1 MLFWRNWSSSQY
13 LGGRSAS
20 QFSDG
25 SFLFAPDPEESL
37 SQMIN
42 RTLTDDTA
50 SPDEDLD
57 SVLFGN
63 LRGNVVGMRYYT
75 GVVSN
80 NEMVALQREPN
91 NPYDRNAVQVNNVNG
106 IQVGHIKRELAA
118 PLAFILDNRLARVE
132 GVVPYGANNV
142 FTMPVQLS
150 FWGREE
156 NRDAVLERLKRHG
169 FKLAPPTKGSLLG
182 GGIAEAWSGMGSARP
197 GPSYKAPVHTAVQMT
212 VEQLKN
218 EFDKIFEDL
227 KEHDKTREMEPAKA
241 VCTPLLPHQ
250 KQALA
255 WMVLRENN
263 TDLPPFWEQRN
274 GMYYNLLTNFA
285 EKERP
290 ENVRGGILAD
300 DMGLGKTLSTI
311 AVILTNFHQG
321 KPLPTEKFTP
331 GPVMEEEPSGF
342 ADALGKSSACKAN
355 EELSNTFKMQTGADN
370 RNKATVIDTTGSITS
385 SGSKPHSSSYPKRKK
400 TENVKYTYSS
410 DSEKDEENISTKKKV
425 KTQQKS
431 AAGKRTEW
439 KATSS
444 GRKGTTESQ
453 SQSSCGLMEDIDF
466 AAALGG
472 TSSSTLKKIKKGC
485 PSSQPSSNTA
495 ANAKARATLIVC
507 PLSVLSNWID
517 QFERH
522 LCPDVKLNMYL
533 YYGSERNKTASFLAA
548 QDIVLTTYNTLT
560 VDYGSGSASPLHKV
574 KWLRVV
580 LDEGHTIRNPNAQQT
595 KAALT
600 LTAERR
606 WVLTGTPIQNSLKD
620 LWSILSFLKL
630 KPFTDR
636 QWWHRTIQR
645 PVTMGDQHGLKRL
658 QALIK
663 NITLRRTKA
672 SKVNGKPVIELP
684 ERTVFVQHITLTDE
698 EKQIYESVKN
708 EGRAIIGRYFSEGS
722 VFTHYADVLAILVWL
737 RQLCCHPRLF
747 ANSSAVMGSS
757 DNATPDELREK
768 LLKKMKLVLSCGSD
782 EECAICLESLTF
794 PVITH
799 CAHVYCR
806 PCICQ
811 VIQSEQPTARCPL
824 CRAEIRVEQLVECPP
839 EEADVAAPDKSQQ
852 IWVSSSK
859 VDALMHSLI
868 ELRKQDPTIKSLVV
882 SQFTAFLT
890 LIETPLR
897 QEGFAFT
904 RLDGSMPQKR
914 RINAIES
921 FQSSEPGSP
930 TVMLLSLKAG
940 GVGLNLTA
948 ASRVFLMDP
957 AWNPAAEDQCFD
969 RCHRLG
975 QTRDVVITKFIVKNS
990 VEENMI
996 KIQNKKRELA
1006 AGAFGTKRLR
1016 EIKQSRIE
1024 EIKILIDV

>member
-1 MLFWRNWSSSQY
+1 MLFWRNWYSSQY

-42 RTLTDDTA
+42 RTLSDDTA
-50 SPDEDLD
+50 AADEDLD
-57 SVLFGN
+57 SAVLFGN

-118 PLAFILDNRLARVE
+118 PMAFILDNKLARVE

-150 FWGREE
+150 FWGKEE
-156 NRDAVLERLKRHG
+156 NRDTVMERLRRHG
-169 FKLAPPTKGSLLG
+169 FKLAPPTKGG
-182 GGIAEAWSGMGSARP
+182 EVAEMWSGMGPARP

-212 VEQLKN
+212 AEQLKN

-227 KEHDKTREMEPAKA
+227 KEHDKTREMEPAEA
-241 VCTPLLPHQ
+241 VRTPLLPHQ

-263 TDLPPFWEQRN
+263 ADLPPFWEQRN
-274 GMYYNLLTNFA
+274 NMYYNLLTNFA

-290 ENVRGGILAD
+290 ENIHGGILAD

-311 AVILTNFHQG
+311 AVILTNFHNE
-321 KPLPTEKFTP
+321 KPLPIEK
-331 GPVMEEEPSGF
+331 GAEQMVEEESSGF
-342 ADALGKSSACKAN
+342 TDAMGKAYAQRASK
-355 EELSNTFKMQTGADN
+355 ELSNTSKIQTGADN
-370 RNKATVIDTTGSITS
+370 REKATAIDATGNVTS
-385 SGSKPHSSSYPKRKK
+385 SGSNPVASSYPKRKK
-400 TENVKYTYSS
+400 ERVKYSYSS
-410 DSEKDEENISTKKKV
+410 DSEKDADWASPKKKV
-425 KTQQKS
+425 KAQVKS
-431 AAGKRTEW
+431 ARGKRAEW
-439 KATSS
+439 KPSNS
-444 GRKGTTESQ
+444 GGKGVTENKSQ
-453 SQSSCGLMEDIDF
+453 SKCGVMEDVDF

-472 TSSSTLKKIKKGC
+472 SSSTLKKIKKGC
-485 PSSQPSSNTA
+485 TSTQTITKTASNT
-495 ANAKARATLIVC
+495 KARSTLIVC

-522 LCPDVKLNMYL
+522 LYPDVKMNMYL
-533 YYGSERNKTASFLAA
+533 YYGSERNKGAAFLAE
-548 QDIVLTTYNTLT
+548 QDVVLTTYNTLT
-560 VDYGSGSASPLHKV
+560 VDYGSGSDSPLHKV
-574 KWLRVV
+574 NWLRVV

-600 LTAERR
+600 LNAERR

-658 QALIK
+658 QALIN
-663 NITLRRTKA
+663 NITLRRTKT

-684 ERTVFVQHITLTDE
+684 GRTVFVQHITLSDE

-722 VFTHYADVLAILVWL
+722 IFTHYADVLAILVWL

-768 LLKKMKLVLSCGSD
+768 LVKKIKLVLSYGSD

-811 VIQSEQPTARCPL
+811 VIRSEQPTARCPL
-824 CRAEIRVEQLVECPP
+824 CRSEIRVEQLVECPP
-839 EEADVAAPDKSQQ
+839 EETDCAALDKTQQ
-852 IWVSSSK
+852 AWVSSSK

-868 ELRKQDPTIKSLVV
+868 ELRKQDPTVKSLVV

-921 FQSSEPGSP
+921 FQSSKPDSP
-930 TVMLLSLKAG
+930 TIMLLSLKAG

-957 AWNPAAEDQCFD
+957 
-969 RCHRLG
+969 
-975 QTRDVVITKFIVKNS
+975 
-990 VEENMI
+990 
-996 KIQNKKRELA
+996 QNKVRNSGHCRGERPVFCSSGL
-1006 AGAFGTKRLR
+1006 
-1016 EIKQSRIE
+1016 
-1024 EIKILIDV
+1024 

>member
-1 MLFWRNWSSSQY
+1 MISWRNWYSSQY
-13 LGGRSAS
+13 VGGQPSP

-25 SFLFAPDPEESL
+25 SYLFALDLEESL

-42 RTLTDDTA
+42 RTLADDTA
-50 SPDEDLD
+50 VADEDLD
-57 SVLFGN
+57 SAVLFGN
-63 LRGNVVGMRYYT
+63 LRGNIVGLRYYT

-80 NEMVALQREPN
+80 NEMVALRRDPN
-91 NPYDRNAVQVNNVNG
+91 NPYDHHAVQVNNVNG

-118 PLAFILDNRLARVE
+118 PLAFILDNKLARIE

-150 FWGREE
+150 FWGKEE
-156 NRDAVLERLKRHG
+156 NRSAVLERLKLHG
-169 FKLAPPTKGSLLG
+169 FKLAPHNKG
-182 GGIAEAWSGMGSARP
+182 GGFTEAWSAMGSSRA

-212 VEQLKN
+212 AEQLKN

-227 KEHDKTREMEPAKA
+227 KEHDKTREMEPAEA
-241 VCTPLLPHQ
+241 VRTPLLPHQ

-274 GMYYNLLTNFA
+274 NMFYNLLTNFA

-290 ENVRGGILAD
+290 ENVHGGILAD

-311 AVILTNFHQG
+311 AIILTNHHCG
-321 KPLPTEKFTP
+321 KPLRTEKYTEKESY
-331 GPVMEEEPSGF
+331 GYREAM
-342 ADALGKSSACKAN
+342 GKSCFERPRKAPSSTIAAEPN
-355 EELSNTFKMQTGADN
+355 AVN
-370 RNKATVIDTTGSITS
+370 RKTVSTIDTTGSVSSSRCDLFTS
-385 SGSKPHSSSYPKRKK
+385 SHPKRKK
-400 TENVKYTYSS
+400 AENVKYTYGS
-410 DSEKDEENISTKKKV
+410 DSEKDEDCSPAVKKV
-425 KTQQKS
+425 KEQGRGLAVKKMEGKPSKS
-431 AAGKRTEW
+431 GKKGVTE
-439 KATSS
+439 
-444 GRKGTTESQ
+444 GESHFKR
-453 SQSSCGLMEDIDF
+453 GFMEGGDF

-472 TSSSTLKKIKKGC
+472 TSSTLKKMKKGC
-485 PSSQPSSNTA
+485 TSTQTVVKSEFST
-495 ANAKARATLIVC
+495 KARSTLIVC

-517 QFERH
+517 QFDRH

-533 YYGSERNKTASFLAA
+533 YYGSERNKGAAFLAE
-548 QDIVLTTYNTLT
+548 QDVVLTTYNILT
-560 VDYGSGSASPLHKV
+560 VDYGSGCASPLHQV

-658 QALIK
+658 QALIN
-663 NITLRRTKA
+663 NITLRRTKT
-672 SKVNGKPVIELP
+672 SRVNGKSVIELP
-684 ERTVFVQHITLTDE
+684 TRTVFIQHITLSEE

-708 EGRAIIGRYFSEGS
+708 EGQAIIGRYFSEGS

-747 ANSSAVMGSS
+747 ANSSAVMGSADS
-757 DNATPDELREK
+757 TTPDELREK
-768 LLKKMKLVLSCGSD
+768 LVKKMKLVLNCGSD

-799 CAHVYCR
+799 CAHVYCK

-811 VIQSEQPTARCPL
+811 VIRNEQPTARCPL
-824 CRAEIRVEQLVECPP
+824 CRTEIHVEQLVECPP
-839 EEADVAAPDKSQQ
+839 NESDPAPLDKAQQ
-852 IWVSSSK
+852 AWVSSSK
-859 VDALMHSLI
+859 VDALLHSLI
-868 ELRKQDPTIKSLVV
+868 ELRKQDPTVKSLVV

-897 QEGFAFT
+897 QEGFNFA

-914 RINAIES
+914 RIIAIES
-921 FQSSEPGSP
+921 FQSSSPGAP
-930 TVMLLSLKAG
+930 TIMLLSLKAG

-975 QTRDVVITKFIVKNS
+975 QTRDVVITKFIVKDT
-990 VEENMI
+990 VEENMM
-996 KIQNKKRELA
+996 KIQSKKQELV
-1006 AGAFGTKRLR
+1006 AGAFGSKRQR
-1016 EIKQSRIE
+1016 DIKQGRME
-1024 EIKILIDV
+1024 EIKILINI

>member
-1 MLFWRNWSSSQY
+1 MLFWRNWYSSQY

-42 RTLTDDTA
+42 RTLTDDA
-50 SPDEDLD
+50 AAPDEDLD

-91 NPYDRNAVQVNNVNG
+91 NPYDSNAVQVNNVNG
-106 IQVGHIKRELAA
+106 IQVGHIKRELAV

-150 FWGREE
+150 FWGKEE
-156 NRDAVLERLKRHG
+156 NRDTVLERLRRHG
-169 FKLAPPTKGSLLG
+169 FKLAPPTKGG
-182 GGIAEAWSGMGSARP
+182 EIAEMWSGMGSARP

-241 VCTPLLPHQ
+241 VRTPLLPHQ

-263 TDLPPFWEQRN
+263 ADLPPFWEQRN
-274 GMYYNLLTNFA
+274 DMYYNLLTNFA

-290 ENVRGGILAD
+290 ENVHGGILAD

-321 KPLPTEKFTP
+321 KPLPTGKF
-331 GPVMEEEPSGF
+331 VDEVVLEEEPPGFTDAVGKASEQRSSKEHSG
-342 ADALGKSSACKAN
+342 
-355 EELSNTFKMQTGADN
+355 TFKIQTDNIGAGN
-370 RNKATVIDTTGSITS
+370 RQKASVIDTTESISS
-385 SGSKPHSSSYPKRKK
+385 SGSNALASSYPKRTKM
-400 TENVKYTYSS
+400 ERVKYTYSS
-410 DSEKDEENISTKKKV
+410 DSEKDEEWVSAKKKV
-425 KTQQKS
+425 KTQAKR
-431 AAGKRTEW
+431 AMGKRTEW
-439 KATSS
+439 KPPNS
-444 GRKGTTESQ
+444 GRKGIADNKSQ
-453 SQSSCGLMEDIDF
+453 PKCGLMEDIDF

-472 TSSSTLKKIKKGC
+472 SSSTLKVMKKGC
-485 PSSQPSSNTA
+485 TSTQTS
-495 ANAKARATLIVC
+495 ANAASNPKARSTLIVC

-522 LCPDVKLNMYL
+522 LYPDVKLNMYL
-533 YYGSERNKTASFLAA
+533 YYGSERNKGAAFLAQ
-548 QDIVLTTYNTLT
+548 QDVVLTTYNTLT

-574 KWLRVV
+574 HWLRVV

-595 KAALT
+595 KAALS

-658 QALIK
+658 QALIN
-663 NITLRRTKA
+663 NITLRRTKT

-684 ERTVFVQHITLTDE
+684 ERTVFVQHITLSDE

-722 VFTHYADVLAILVWL
+722 IFTHYADVLAILVWL

-757 DNATPDELREK
+757 VDNSTPDELREK
-768 LLKKMKLVLSCGSD
+768 LVKKIKLVLSCGSD

-839 EEADVAAPDKSQQ
+839 EETDATAPDKSQQ
-852 IWVSSSK
+852 VWVSSSK

-868 ELRKQDPTIKSLVV
+868 ELRKQDPTVKSLVV

-930 TVMLLSLKAG
+930 TIMLLSLKAG

-975 QTRDVVITKFIVKNS
+975 QNRDVVITKFIVKNS

-1006 AGAFGTKRLR
+1006 AGAFGSKRQR

>member
-1 MLFWRNWSSSQY
+1 MQSMLSWRNWYSSQY
-13 LGGRSAS
+13 LGGQAAS
-20 QFSDG
+20 RFTDG
-25 SFLFAPDPEESL
+25 SYIFAVDPEETL

-42 RTLTDDTA
+42 RTLADDTA
-50 SPDEDLD
+50 AAVDEDLD
-57 SVLFGN
+57 SAVLFGN
-63 LRGNVVGMRYYT
+63 LRGNIVGLRYYT

-80 NEMVALQREPN
+80 NEMVALQRDPN
-91 NPYDRNAVQVNNVNG
+91 NHYDNNAVRVNNVNG

-118 PLAFILDNRLARVE
+118 PLAFFLDNKLARIE

-150 FWGREE
+150 FWGKEE
-156 NRDAVLERLKRHG
+156 NRAAVLEKLKIHG
-169 FKLAPPTKGSLLG
+169 FKLAPHNKGS
-182 GGIAEAWSGMGSARP
+182 GIAEAWSGMGSARA

-212 VEQLKN
+212 AEQLKN

-227 KEHDKTREMEPAKA
+227 KEHDKTQEIEPAKA
-241 VCTPLLPHQ
+241 VLTPLLPHQ

-255 WMVLRENN
+255 WMILRENN
-263 TDLPPFWEQRN
+263 TDLPPFWEQRSN
-274 GMYYNLLTNFA
+274 MYYNLLTNFA
-285 EKERP
+285 ERERP

-311 AVILTNFHQG
+311 AVILSNHHRG
-321 KPLPTEKFTP
+321 KPLPIEKYTT
-331 GPVMEEEPSGF
+331 
-342 ADALGKSSACKAN
+342 
-355 EELSNTFKMQTGADN
+355 EELSGYMEMTGKTCTERSNKAPSSTSEVQSDADN
-370 RNKATVIDTTGSITS
+370 REKVSTIDTTGNVGSSGFDIFTS
-385 SGSKPHSSSYPKRKK
+385 SHPKRKK
-400 TENVKYTYSS
+400 AENIKYTYSS
-410 DSEKDEENISTKKKV
+410 DSEKDEESPPIPKKV
-425 KTQQKS
+425 KARARGTTVKE
-431 AAGKRTEW
+431 TEW
-439 KATSS
+439 KPPNTGKKAVTEGESRFRC
-444 GRKGTTESQ
+444 GIVEDVEFTT
-453 SQSSCGLMEDIDF
+453 
-466 AAALGG
+466 ALGG
-472 TSSSTLKKIKKGC
+472 KVSTSKKMKKGC
-485 PSSQPSSNTA
+485 TSIQTSMKSAFSTK
-495 ANAKARATLIVC
+495 AKSTLVIC

-517 QFERH
+517 QFGQH
-522 LCPDVKLNMYL
+522 LCPDVKLKMYL
-533 YYGSERNKTASFLAA
+533 YYGSERNKDTTFLAE
-548 QDIVLTTYNTLT
+548 QDVVLTTYNTLT

-658 QALIK
+658 QALIN
-663 NITLRRTKA
+663 NITLRRTKT
-672 SKVNGKPVIELP
+672 SKVNGRPVIELP
-684 ERTVFVQHITLTDE
+684 TRTVFIQHITLSDE

-747 ANSSAVMGSS
+747 ANSSAVMSS
-757 DNATPDELREK
+757 TDSATPDELREK
-768 LLKKMKLVLSCGSD
+768 LVKKIKLVLNCGSD
-782 EECAICLESLTF
+782 EECAICLESLTL

-799 CAHVYCR
+799 CAHVYCK
-806 PCICQ
+806 PCICH
-811 VIQSEQPTARCPL
+811 VIRNEQPTARCPL

-839 EEADVAAPDKSQQ
+839 EEMDSAPLDKTQQ
-852 IWVSSSK
+852 AWVSSSK

-897 QEGFAFT
+897 QEGFSFS

-914 RINAIES
+914 RIVAIDS
-921 FQSSEPGSP
+921 FQSSSRGSP
-930 TVMLLSLKAG
+930 TIMLLSLKAG

-975 QTRDVVITKFIVKNS
+975 QTRDVVITKFIVKDS
-990 VEENMI
+990 VEENMM
-996 KIQNKKRELA
+996 KIQSKKQELVV
-1006 AGAFGTKRLR
+1006 GAFGSKQQQQ
-1016 EIKQSRIE
+1016 IKQSRIE
-1024 EIKILIDV
+1024 EIKILINM

>member
-1 MLFWRNWSSSQY
+1 MSMLSWRNWYSSQY
-13 LGGRSAS
+13 LGGRSAAH
-20 QFSDG
+20 FSNG
-25 SFLFAPDPEESL
+25 GYLFAVDPEESL

-42 RTLTDDTA
+42 RTLADDTA
-50 SPDEDLD
+50 AADEDLD
-57 SVLFGN
+57 SAVLFGN
-63 LRGNVVGMRYYT
+63 LRGNIVGLRYYT

-80 NEMVALQREPN
+80 NEMVALQRDPN
-91 NPYDRNAVQVNNVNG
+91 NPYDSNAVQVNNVNG
-106 IQVGHIKRELAA
+106 IQVGHIKRELAT
-118 PLAFILDNRLARVE
+118 PLAFILDNKLARVE

-150 FWGREE
+150 FWGKEE
-156 NRDAVLERLKRHG
+156 NRSAVLDRLKMHN
-169 FKLAPPTKGSLLG
+169 FKLAPPNRGS
-182 GGIAEAWSGMGSARP
+182 GIAEGWHGAGSARA

-212 VEQLKN
+212 AEQLKN

-241 VCTPLLPHQ
+241 VRTPLLPHQ

-255 WMVLRENN
+255 WMILRENN

-274 GMYYNLLTNFA
+274 NMYYNLLTNFA

-290 ENVRGGILAD
+290 ENVHGGILAD

-311 AVILTNFHQG
+311 AVILTNHHYG
-321 KPLPTEKFTP
+321 KPLPVEKCAAEESSSHRE
-331 GPVMEEEPSGF
+331 VMERSCTQRPHKAPSSASEVQAGADKGEKVSTGSVSSSGF
-342 ADALGKSSACKAN
+342 DS
-355 EELSNTFKMQTGADN
+355 F
-370 RNKATVIDTTGSITS
+370 TS
-385 SGSKPHSSSYPKRKK
+385 SQPKRKK
-400 TENVKYTYSS
+400 KENIKYTCSS
-410 DSEKDEENISTKKKV
+410 NSEKDEEYPTTSKKV
-425 KTQQKS
+425 KVATVKE
-431 AAGKRTEW
+431 TEW
-439 KATSS
+439 KSTSS
-444 GRKGTTESQ
+444 ERKGVTEGESHFK
-453 SQSSCGLMEDIDF
+453 CGFVEDIDF

-472 TSSSTLKKIKKGC
+472 SGSTPKKMRKGC
-485 PSSQPSSNTA
+485 ASVQTSIKSAFGTK
-495 ANAKARATLIVC
+495 AKSTLIVC
-507 PLSVLSNWID
+507 PLSVLGNWID
-517 QFERH
+517 QFDRH
-522 LCPDVKLNMYL
+522 MCPDVKLNLYL
-533 YYGSERNKTASFLAA
+533 YYGSERNKDAAFLTE
-548 QDIVLTTYNTLT
+548 QDVVLTTYNTLT

-574 KWLRVV
+574 NWLRVV

-600 LTAERR
+600 LKAERR

-620 LWSILSFLKL
+620 LWSVLSFLKL

-658 QALIK
+658 QALIN
-663 NITLRRTKA
+663 NITLRRTKT

-684 ERTVFVQHITLTDE
+684 SRKVFIQHITLSDE

-747 ANSSAVMGSS
+747 ANSSAVIGSTDS
-757 DNATPDELREK
+757 ATPDELREK
-768 LLKKMKLVLSCGSD
+768 LVKKIKLVLNSGSD

-799 CAHVYCR
+799 CAHVYCK

-811 VIQSEQPTARCPL
+811 VIRNEQPTAKCPL
-824 CRAEIRVEQLVECPP
+824 CRTEIRVEQLVECPP
-839 EEADVAAPDKSQQ
+839 EEVDPASLDKTQQ
-852 IWVSSSK
+852 AWVSSSK

-868 ELRKQDPTIKSLVV
+868 ELRKQDPTVKSLVV

-897 QEGFAFT
+897 QEGFTFT

-914 RINAIES
+914 RIIAIES
-921 FQSSEPGSP
+921 FQSNSPGSP
-930 TVMLLSLKAG
+930 TIMLLSLKAG

-975 QTRDVVITKFIVKNS
+975 QTRDVVITKFIVKDS
-990 VEENMI
+990 VEENMM
-996 KIQNKKRELA
+996 KIQNKKQELV
-1006 AGAFGTKRLR
+1006 AGAFGSKRQR
-1016 EIKQSRIE
+1016 EIKQGRIE
-1024 EIKILIDV
+1024 EIKILINM

>member
-1 MLFWRNWSSSQY
+1 MLSWRNWYSSQY
-13 LGGRSAS
+13 LGGQAAS
-20 QFSDG
+20 RFTDG
-25 SFLFAPDPEESL
+25 SYIFAVDPEETL

-42 RTLTDDTA
+42 RTLADDTGA
-50 SPDEDLD
+50 AADEDLD
-57 SVLFGN
+57 TAVLFGN
-63 LRGNVVGMRYYT
+63 LRGNIVGLRYYT

-80 NEMVALQREPN
+80 NEMVALQRDPN
-91 NPYDRNAVQVNNVNG
+91 NHYDCNAVQVNNVNG

-118 PLAFILDNRLARVE
+118 PLAFVLDNKLAKIE

-150 FWGREE
+150 FWGKEE
-156 NRDAVLERLKRHG
+156 NRAAVLEKLKIHG
-169 FKLAPPTKGSLLG
+169 FKLTPHNKGS
-182 GGIAEAWSGMGSARP
+182 GIAEAWSGMGSARA

-212 VEQLKN
+212 AEQLKN

-227 KEHDKTREMEPAKA
+227 KEHDKTMEMEPAKA
-241 VCTPLLPHQ
+241 VHTPLLPHQ

-255 WMVLRENN
+255 WMILRENN
-263 TDLPPFWEQRN
+263 TDLPPFWEQRSN
-274 GMYYNLLTNFA
+274 MYYNLLTNFA
-285 EKERP
+285 ERERP

-311 AVILTNFHQG
+311 AVILSNHHRG
-321 KPLPTEKFTP
+321 KPLPIEKYTT
-331 GPVMEEEPSGF
+331 
-342 ADALGKSSACKAN
+342 
-355 EELSNTFKMQTGADN
+355 EELPGYWGMTGKTCTERSNKAPSSTSEVQSDADN
-370 RNKATVIDTTGSITS
+370 REKVSAIDPTGNVGSSGFDLFTS
-385 SGSKPHSSSYPKRKK
+385 SHPKRKK
-400 TENVKYTYSS
+400 AENVKYTYSS
-410 DSEKDEENISTKKKV
+410 DSEKDEESPPT
-425 KTQQKS
+425 
-431 AAGKRTEW
+431 A
-439 KATSS
+439 
-444 GRKGTTESQ
+444 
-453 SQSSCGLMEDIDF
+453 
-466 AAALGG
+466 
-472 TSSSTLKKIKKGC
+472 KKGC
-485 PSSQPSSNTA
+485 TSIQTSMKSAFSTK
-495 ANAKARATLIVC
+495 AKSTLVIC

-517 QFERH
+517 QFGQH
-522 LCPDVKLNMYL
+522 LCPDVKLKMYL
-533 YYGSERNKTASFLAA
+533 YYGSERNKNTAFLAE
-548 QDIVLTTYNTLT
+548 QDVVLTTYNTLT
-560 VDYGSGSASPLHKV
+560 VDYGGGSASPLHKV

-658 QALIK
+658 QALIN
-663 NITLRRTKA
+663 NITLRRTKT
-672 SKVNGKPVIELP
+672 SKVNGRPVIELP
-684 ERTVFVQHITLTDE
+684 ARTVFIQYIALSDE

-722 VFTHYADVLAILVWL
+722 VFTHYAHVLAILVWL

-747 ANSSAVMGSS
+747 ANSSAVMASTDS
-757 DNATPDELREK
+757 ATPDELREK
-768 LLKKMKLVLSCGSD
+768 LVKKIKLVLNCGSD
-782 EECAICLESLTF
+782 EECAICLESLSL

-799 CAHVYCR
+799 CAHVYCK
-806 PCICQ
+806 PCICH
-811 VIQSEQPTARCPL
+811 VIRNEQPTARCPL
-824 CRAEIRVEQLVECPP
+824 CRAEIRAEQLVEFPP
-839 EEADVAAPDKSQQ
+839 EESDSAPLDKTQQ
-852 IWVSSSK
+852 AWVSSSK

-868 ELRKQDPTIKSLVV
+868 ELRKQDPTIKCLVV
-882 SQFTAFLT
+882 SQFTTFLT

-897 QEGFAFT
+897 QEGFSFS

-914 RINAIES
+914 RVVAIES
-921 FQSSEPGSP
+921 FQSIHPGSP
-930 TVMLLSLKAG
+930 TIMLLSLKAG

-975 QTRDVVITKFIVKNS
+975 QTRDVVITKFIVKDS
-990 VEENMI
+990 VEENMM
-996 KIQNKKRELA
+996 KIQSKKQDLVV
-1006 AGAFGTKRLR
+1006 GAFGSKRQQQ
-1016 EIKQSRIE
+1016 IKQSRIE
-1024 EIKILIDV
+1024 EIKILINM

>member
-1 MLFWRNWSSSQY
+1 MLSWRNWYSSQY
-13 LGGRSAS
+13 LGGQSAAH
-20 QFSDG
+20 FSNG
-25 SFLFAPDPEESL
+25 GYLFAVDPEESL

-42 RTLTDDTA
+42 RTLADDTA
-50 SPDEDLD
+50 AADEDLD
-57 SVLFGN
+57 SAVLFGN
-63 LRGNVVGMRYYT
+63 LRGNIVGLRYYT

-80 NEMVALQREPN
+80 NEMVALQRDPN
-91 NPYDRNAVQVNNVNG
+91 NPYDSNAVQVNNVNG
-106 IQVGHIKRELAA
+106 IQVGHIKRELAT
-118 PLAFILDNRLARVE
+118 PLAFILDNKLARVE

-150 FWGREE
+150 FWGKEE
-156 NRDAVLERLKRHG
+156 NRSAVLDRLKMHN
-169 FKLAPPTKGSLLG
+169 FKLAPPNRGS
-182 GGIAEAWSGMGSARP
+182 GIAEGWPGTGSARA

-212 VEQLKN
+212 AEQLKN

-241 VCTPLLPHQ
+241 VRTPLLPHQ

-255 WMVLRENN
+255 WMILRENN

-274 GMYYNLLTNFA
+274 NMYYNLLTNFA

-290 ENVRGGILAD
+290 ENIHGGILAD

-311 AVILTNFHQG
+311 AVILTNHHYG
-321 KPLPTEKFTP
+321 KPLPVEKCAAEESSSHRE
-331 GPVMEEEPSGF
+331 VMERSCTQRPHK
-342 ADALGKSSACKAN
+342 APSSASEVQA
-355 EELSNTFKMQTGADN
+355 GAD
-370 RNKATVIDTTGSITS
+370 KGEKVSTVNTTGSVSS
-385 SGSKPHSSSYPKRKK
+385 SGFDLFTSFQPKRKK
-400 TENVKYTYSS
+400 KENIKYTYSS
-410 DSEKDEENISTKKKV
+410 NSEKDEEYPTTSKKV
-425 KTQQKS
+425 KVATVK
-431 AAGKRTEW
+431 GTEW
-439 KATSS
+439 KSTSS
-444 GRKGTTESQ
+444 EKKGGTEGESHFK
-453 SQSSCGLMEDIDF
+453 CGFVEDIDF

-472 TSSSTLKKIKKGC
+472 SSSTPKKMRKGC
-485 PSSQPSSNTA
+485 ASVQTSIKSAFGTK
-495 ANAKARATLIVC
+495 AKSTLIVC
-507 PLSVLSNWID
+507 PLSVLGNWID
-517 QFERH
+517 QFDRH
-522 LCPDVKLNMYL
+522 MCPDVKLNLYL
-533 YYGSERNKTASFLAA
+533 YYGSERNKDAAFLAE
-548 QDIVLTTYNTLT
+548 QDVVLTTYNTLT

-574 KWLRVV
+574 NWLRVV

-600 LTAERR
+600 LKAERR

-658 QALIK
+658 QALIN
-663 NITLRRTKA
+663 NITLRRTKT

-684 ERTVFVQHITLTDE
+684 SRKVFIQHITLSDE

-747 ANSSAVMGSS
+747 ANSSAVIGSTDS
-757 DNATPDELREK
+757 ATPDELREK
-768 LLKKMKLVLSCGSD
+768 LVKKIKLVLNSGSD

-799 CAHVYCR
+799 CAHVYCK

-811 VIQSEQPTARCPL
+811 VIRNEQPTARCPL
-824 CRAEIRVEQLVECPP
+824 CRTEIRVEQLVECPP
-839 EEADVAAPDKSQQ
+839 EEVAPASLDKTQQ
-852 IWVSSSK
+852 AWVSSSK

-868 ELRKQDPTIKSLVV
+868 ELRKQDPTVKSLVV

-897 QEGFAFT
+897 QEGFTFT

-914 RINAIES
+914 RIIAIES
-921 FQSSEPGSP
+921 FQSNSPGSP
-930 TVMLLSLKAG
+930 TIMLLSLKAG

-975 QTRDVVITKFIVKNS
+975 QTRDVVITKFIVKDS
-990 VEENMI
+990 VEENMM
-996 KIQNKKRELA
+996 KIQNKKQELV
-1006 AGAFGTKRLR
+1006 AGAFGSKRQR
-1016 EIKQSRIE
+1016 EIKQGRIE
-1024 EIKILIDV
+1024 EIKILINM

>member
-1 MLFWRNWSSSQY
+1 MAVWAPAHLATDEGRFDFCAEDYLQSMLFWRNWSSSQY

-25 SFLFAPDPEESL
+25 SFLFAPDPEETL

-156 NRDAVLERLKRHG
+156 NRDTVLERLKRHG

-263 TDLPPFWEQRN
+263 ADLPPFWEQRN
-274 GMYYNLLTNFA
+274 GLYYNLLTNFA

-342 ADALGKSSACKAN
+342 ADALGKSSARKAN

-370 RNKATVIDTTGSITS
+370 RNKTTVIDTTGSITS
-385 SGSKPHSSSYPKRKK
+385 SGSKPHSSSYPKSLVVLYKLIA
-400 TENVKYTYSS
+400 V
-410 DSEKDEENISTKKKV
+410 
-425 KTQQKS
+425 
-431 AAGKRTEW
+431 
-439 KATSS
+439 
-444 GRKGTTESQ
+444 GTTESK

-472 TSSSTLKKIKKGC
+472 ASCSTLKNIKKGC
-485 PSSQPSSNTA
+485 PSSQPSPNTA
-495 ANAKARATLIVC
+495 ANAKARSTLIVC

-533 YYGSERNKTASFLAA
+533 YYGSERNKTASFLAE

-757 DNATPDELREK
+757 GISVEELAPQYK
-768 LLKKMKLVLSCGSD
+768 YSSCGIKHSWNSLLKPPGN
-782 EECAICLESLTF
+782 CAR
-794 PVITH
+794 
-799 CAHVYCR
+799 VYH
-806 PCICQ
+806 
-811 VIQSEQPTARCPL
+811 
-824 CRAEIRVEQLVECPP
+824 AELDLPIPR
-839 EEADVAAPDKSQQ
+839 DRFN
-852 IWVSSSK
+852 I
-859 VDALMHSLI
+859 
-868 ELRKQDPTIKSLVV
+868 
-882 SQFTAFLT
+882 
-890 LIETPLR
+890 R

-1006 AGAFGTKRLR
+1006 AGAFGTKRQR

>member
-1 MLFWRNWSSSQY
+1 MLFWRNWYSSQY

-42 RTLTDDTA
+42 RTLTDDSVA
-50 SPDEDLD
+50 ADEDLD
-57 SVLFGN
+57 SALLFGN

-118 PLAFILDNRLARVE
+118 PLAFILDNKLARVE

-150 FWGREE
+150 FWGKEE
-156 NRDAVLERLKRHG
+156 NRETVLDRLKRHG
-169 FKLAPPTKGSLLG
+169 FKLAPPTKGG
-182 GGIAEAWSGMGSARP
+182 EFAEMWSGMGSARP

-212 VEQLKN
+212 AEQLKN

-227 KEHDKTREMEPAKA
+227 KEHDKTREMEPAEA
-241 VCTPLLPHQ
+241 VRTPLLPHQ

-263 TDLPPFWEQRN
+263 ADLPPFWEQRN
-274 GMYYNLLTNFA
+274 NMYYNLLTNFA

-290 ENVRGGILAD
+290 ENVHGGILAD

-311 AVILTNFHQG
+311 AVILTNFHHG
-321 KPLPTEKFTP
+321 KPLPIEKCAD
-331 GPVMEEEPSGF
+331 VVVEEESSDF
-342 ADALGKSSACKAN
+342 TDAMGKAYAQRASKDLC
-355 EELSNTFKMQTGADN
+355 NTPKIQTGADN
-370 RNKATVIDTTGSITS
+370 REKATVIDTTGNVTS
-385 SGSKPHSSSYPKRKK
+385 SGSNPLASSYPKRRKA
-400 TENVKYTYSS
+400 ERVKYTYSS
-410 DSEKDEENISTKKKV
+410 DSEKDEEWTSTKKKG
-425 KTQQKS
+425 
-431 AAGKRTEW
+431 AADK
-439 KATSS
+439 
-444 GRKGTTESQ
+444 SQ
-453 SQSSCGLMEDIDF
+453 SRCGLLEDIDF
-466 AAALGG
+466 AAALDG
-472 TSSSTLKKIKKGC
+472 SSSTSKKIKKGC
-485 PSSQPSSNTA
+485 TSTQTTTSAASNT
-495 ANAKARATLIVC
+495 KARSTLIVC

-522 LCPDVKLNMYL
+522 LYPDVKLNMYL
-533 YYGSERNKTASFLAA
+533 YYGSERNKGAAFLAV

-574 KWLRVV
+574 NWLRVV

-645 PVTMGDQHGLKRL
+645 PVTMGDEHGLKRL
-658 QALIK
+658 QALIN
-663 NITLRRTKA
+663 NITLRRTKT

-684 ERTVFVQHITLTDE
+684 ARTVFVQHITLSDE

-722 VFTHYADVLAILVWL
+722 IFTHYADVLAILVWL

-768 LLKKMKLVLSCGSD
+768 LVKKIKLVLSYGSD

-811 VIQSEQPTARCPL
+811 VIRNEQPTSRCPL
-824 CRAEIRVEQLVECPP
+824 CRTEIRVEQLVECPP
-839 EEADVAAPDKSQQ
+839 EETDSAALDKTQQ
-852 IWVSSSK
+852 AWVSSSK

-868 ELRKQDPTIKSLVV
+868 ELRKQDPTVKSLVV

-914 RINAIES
+914 RISAIES
-921 FQSSEPGSP
+921 FQSSKPDSP
-930 TVMLLSLKAG
+930 TIMLLSLKAG

-975 QTRDVVITKFIVKNS
+975 QTRDVVITKFVVKNS

-1006 AGAFGTKRLR
+1006 AGAFGAKRQR

-1024 EIKILIDV
+1024 EIKILIDM

>member
-1 MLFWRNWSSSQY
+1 MLFWRNWYSSQY

-42 RTLTDDTA
+42 RTLMDDA
-50 SPDEDLD
+50 AAPDEDLE
-57 SVLFGN
+57 SAVLFGN

-80 NEMVALQREPN
+80 NEMVALQRDPN

-150 FWGREE
+150 FWGKEE
-156 NRDAVLERLKRHG
+156 NRDTVLERLRRHG
-169 FKLAPPTKGSLLG
+169 FKLAPPTKGG
-182 GGIAEAWSGMGSARP
+182 EIAETWSGMGSARP

-227 KEHDKTREMEPAKA
+227 KEHDKTREMEPAEA
-241 VCTPLLPHQ
+241 VHTPLLPHQ

-263 TDLPPFWEQRN
+263 ADLPPFWEQRN
-274 GMYYNLLTNFA
+274 DMYYNLLTNFA

-290 ENVRGGILAD
+290 ENVHGGILAD

-321 KPLPTEKFTP
+321 KPLPIERCAEE
-331 GPVMEEEPSGF
+331 VVVEEESSGF
-342 ADALGKSSACKAN
+342 TDAMGKAYAQRAN
-355 EELSNTFKMQTGADN
+355 KEPSNTFKILTTGADN
-370 RNKATVIDTTGSITS
+370 REKATMMDTTGNISS
-385 SGSKPHSSSYPKRKK
+385 SGTNPLASSYPKRKK
-400 TENVKYTYSS
+400 TERVKYTYSS
-410 DSEKDEENISTKKKV
+410 DSEKDEEWASTKKKV
-425 KTQQKS
+425 KAQVKS
-431 AAGKRTEW
+431 AKGKRTEW
-439 KATSS
+439 KPTNS
-444 GRKGTTESQ
+444 GRKGVIDDKPQ
-453 SQSSCGLMEDIDF
+453 SRCGLMEDIDF

-472 TSSSTLKKIKKGC
+472 SPSPMKKIKKGC
-485 PSSQPSSNTA
+485 PSTQTTTNTA
-495 ANAKARATLIVC
+495 SSTKARSTLIVC

-533 YYGSERNKTASFLAA
+533 YYGSERNKGAAFLAE
-548 QDIVLTTYNTLT
+548 QDVVLTTYNTLT

-574 KWLRVV
+574 NWLRVV

-658 QALIK
+658 QALIN
-663 NITLRRTKA
+663 NITLRRTKT

-684 ERTVFVQHITLTDE
+684 ERRVFVQHITLSDE

-722 VFTHYADVLAILVWL
+722 IFTHYADVLAILVWL

-757 DNATPDELREK
+757 VDNATPDELREK
-768 LLKKMKLVLSCGSD
+768 LVKKIKLVLSCGSD
-782 EECAICLESLTF
+782 EECAICLESLSF

-839 EEADVAAPDKSQQ
+839 EETDTAAPDKTQQ
-852 IWVSSSK
+852 AWVSSSK

-868 ELRKQDPTIKSLVV
+868 ELRKQDPTVKSLVV

-921 FQSSEPGSP
+921 FQSSKPDSP
-930 TVMLLSLKAG
+930 TIMLLSLKAG

-975 QTRDVVITKFIVKNS
+975 QTRDVVITKFVVKNS

-1006 AGAFGTKRLR
+1006 AGAFGAKRQR

>member
-1 MLFWRNWSSSQY
+1 MLFWRNWYSSQY

-42 RTLTDDTA
+42 RTLTDDSVA
-50 SPDEDLD
+50 ADEDLD
-57 SVLFGN
+57 SALLFGN

-118 PLAFILDNRLARVE
+118 PLAFILDNKLARVE

-150 FWGREE
+150 FWGKEE
-156 NRDAVLERLKRHG
+156 NRETVLDRLKRHG
-169 FKLAPPTKGSLLG
+169 FKLAPPTKGG
-182 GGIAEAWSGMGSARP
+182 EFAEMWSGMGSARP

-212 VEQLKN
+212 AEQLKN

-227 KEHDKTREMEPAKA
+227 KEHDKTREMEPAEA
-241 VCTPLLPHQ
+241 VRTPLLPHQ

-263 TDLPPFWEQRN
+263 ADLPPFWEQRN
-274 GMYYNLLTNFA
+274 NMYYNLLTNFA

-290 ENVRGGILAD
+290 ENVHGGILAD

-311 AVILTNFHQG
+311 AVILTNFHHG
-321 KPLPTEKFTP
+321 KPLPIEKCAD
-331 GPVMEEEPSGF
+331 VVVEEESSDF
-342 ADALGKSSACKAN
+342 TDAMGKAYAQRASKDLC
-355 EELSNTFKMQTGADN
+355 NTPKIQTGADN
-370 RNKATVIDTTGSITS
+370 REKATVIDTTGNVTS
-385 SGSKPHSSSYPKRKK
+385 SGSNPLASSYPKRRKA
-400 TENVKYTYSS
+400 ERVKYTYSS
-410 DSEKDEENISTKKKV
+410 DSEKDEEWTSTKKKV
-425 KTQQKS
+425 KTQVKG
-431 AAGKRTEW
+431 AVGKRTEW
-439 KATSS
+439 KPTN
-444 GRKGTTESQ
+444 GGKKGAADKSQ
-453 SQSSCGLMEDIDF
+453 SRCGLLEDIDF
-466 AAALGG
+466 AAALDG
-472 TSSSTLKKIKKGC
+472 SSSTSKKIKKGC
-485 PSSQPSSNTA
+485 TSTQTTTSAASNT
-495 ANAKARATLIVC
+495 KARSTLIVC
-507 PLSVLSNWID
+507 PLSVLSNWI
-517 QFERH
+517 
-522 LCPDVKLNMYL
+522 
-533 YYGSERNKTASFLAA
+533 
-548 QDIVLTTYNTLT
+548 
-560 VDYGSGSASPLHKV
+560 SGSASPLHKV
-574 KWLRVV
+574 NWLRVV

-645 PVTMGDQHGLKRL
+645 PVTMGDEHGLKRL
-658 QALIK
+658 QALIN
-663 NITLRRTKA
+663 NITLRRTKT

-684 ERTVFVQHITLTDE
+684 ARTVFVQHITLSDE

-722 VFTHYADVLAILVWL
+722 IFTHYADVLAILVWL

-768 LLKKMKLVLSCGSD
+768 LVKKIKLVLSYGSD

-811 VIQSEQPTARCPL
+811 VIRNEQPTSRCPL
-824 CRAEIRVEQLVECPP
+824 CRTEIRVEQLVECPP
-839 EEADVAAPDKSQQ
+839 EETDSAALDKTQQ
-852 IWVSSSK
+852 AWVSSSK

-868 ELRKQDPTIKSLVV
+868 ELRKQDPTVKSLVV

-914 RINAIES
+914 RISAIES
-921 FQSSEPGSP
+921 FQSSKPDSP
-930 TVMLLSLKAG
+930 TIMLLSLKAG

-975 QTRDVVITKFIVKNS
+975 QTRDVVITKFVVKNS

-1006 AGAFGTKRLR
+1006 AGAFGAKRQR

-1024 EIKILIDV
+1024 EIKILIDM